1 MFKIIKKVI
10 FSLFLLYGFNLISVN
25 FNLMIPINYITAG
38 IVVLFGCP
46 GLFLLVLFYY
56 LVLWGGLMKPVLEGL
71 LFLVGEEGI
80 SMESIAD
87 ILEIS
92 GEETSDLL
100 ESLSNDYESENRGI
114 CLKKLGGVYKL
125 TTKNEHKKYY
135 SKLAEITNMKNL
147 SQSALE
153 TLAIIAY
160 NEPITRAE
168 VDELR
173 GVNSAQMIRNLI
185 ARDFVKEVGKS
196 DKLGR
201 PYLYGITSQFLDYF
215 GLDSKENLPKIEEI
229 SVDEEEIDLYESKYV
244 EEEKIEQL

>member
-1 MFKIIKKVI
+1 
-10 FSLFLLYGFNLISVN
+10 
-25 FNLMIPINYITAG
+25 
-38 IVVLFGCP
+38 
-46 GLFLLVLFYY
+46 
-56 LVLWGGLMKPVLEGL
+56 MKPVLEGL

-80 SMESIAD
+80 DIESISN

-92 GEETSDLL
+92 KEEAFNLID
-100 ESLSNDYESENRGI
+100 SLIDDYNNENRGI

-125 TTKNEHKKYY
+125 TTKNEHKDYY
-135 SKLAEITNMKNL
+135 TKLSEITNMKNL

-173 GVNSAQMIRNLI
+173 GVGSAQMIRNLV
-185 ARDFVKEVGKS
+185 ARDFIKEVGRSEKI
-196 DKLGR
+196 GR

-215 GLDSKENLPKIEEI
+215 GLDSRDNLPKIEELE
-229 SVDEEEIDLYESKYV
+229 VDNEEIDLYESKYV
-244 EEEKIEQL
+244 EEEKEVIEQL